1 MVICYHELANKA
13 VLVGCMEDR
22 EWQKETAEVEM
33 CEVSLLDWRLENM
46 KKIIKFK
53 VWNQKSFDILSLSV
67 WREEKLSLD
76 EFN

>member
-1 MVICYHELANKA
+1 
-13 VLVGCMEDR
+13 MEDR